1 MAKFT
6 KAEELTKI
14 RESGRILARVLKQIK
29 QFIVPGITT
38 KAVDQMAEELIKREG
53 ARPAFKGYRGFPA
66 SLCISLNEQVV
77 HGIPSDRKIAEGDL
91 VSIDA
96 GVDLEGFFT
105 DAAFSMVVGRGK
117 EVAHRLVMVTE
128 ESLFAGIKQ
137 VRSGQRIGDISFA
150 IQKTIERAGFSVVRD
165 FVGHGVGRALH
176 EEPQIPNFG
185 KKHRGP
191 VLEEGMVLAIEPMAN
206 EGDFRVEIN
215 DNGWTVV
222 TADQKLSAHF
232 EHTVLVTNRGWEILT
247 DGQKKDDCS

>member
-215 DNGWTVV
+215 NNGWTVV